1 MKQSDKYALITG
13 GSSGLGLAIAKR
25 LASQGYNLVLVSR
38 NEEKLAA
45 ARQSIFDCLKE
56 KAGQATETGNT
67 AGPVVIRIFPLDL
80 SETSAPQ
87 RLHDWTTVQGIKPDI
102 LVNDAGMYIYRSLC
116 EIPEETQSSLIALN
130 ITALTSLCR
139 LYGMD
144 MAQENEGKDAH
155 TRYILNIA
163 SYSVYMPIE
172 GFSLYA
178 SSKAFVRTFSRCI
191 AKELRHKGVKVT
203 AVAPAGMDTNLMNL
217 KPGIRKLARSLG
229 FLASTDTI
237 ARISLRAMK
246 TRGLHYW
253 IPLWFN
259 ALFIPFL
266 WMFQPLFK
274 KVL

>member
-38 NEEKLAA
+38 SEEKLTA
-45 ARQSIFDCLKE
+45 ARQSILD
-56 KAGQATETGNT
+56 NT
-67 AGPVVIRIFPLDL
+67 ACPVEILIFPLDL
-80 SETSAPQ
+80 SEVSAPEK
-87 RLHDWTTVQGIKPDI
+87 LHDWTFGLGITPDI
-102 LVNDAGMYIYRSLC
+102 LVNDAGMYVYQPLC
-116 EIPEETQSSLIALN
+116 EISPIEQERLITLN
-130 ITALTSLCR
+130 INALASLCR
-139 LYGMD
+139 LYGRD
-144 MAQENEGKDAH
+144 MAQDAGQKPY
-155 TRYILNIA
+155 TRHILNIA

>member
-13 GSSGLGLAIAKR
+13 GSSGLGLSIAKR

-38 NEEKLAA
+38 SEERLAA

-56 KAGQATETGNT
+56 KAQKATGTENG
-67 AGPVVIRIFPLDL
+67 ACSPDIRIFPLDL
-80 SETSAPQ
+80 SDVSAPH
-87 RLHDWTTVQGIKPDI
+87 RLHDWTTEQGIMPDI
-102 LVNDAGMYIYRSLC
+102 LVNDAGMYIYKNLC
-116 EIPEETQSSLIALN
+116 EIPEGTQNSLIALN
-130 ITALTSLCR
+130 INALTSLCR

-191 AKELRHKGVKVT
+191 AKELHHKGVKVT
-203 AVAPAGMDTNLMNL
+203 AVAPAGMDTGLMHL
-217 KPGIRKLARSLG
+217 RPGIRKFARNLG
-229 FLASTDTI
+229 FLANTDTI

-246 TRGLHYW
+246 TRGIHYW

-259 ALFIPFL
+259 VLFIPFL